1 MSIMRLNE
9 LQRLLIEKDI
19 QYTLS
24 VVEPCRSEFYEKRG
38 YQPGEN
44 RAPFCLITIKNPNHD
59 KNIEIIFADNSNDS
73 EFLDLGFGGFWYE
86 LGGDDEAL
94 PQGLLAEIDNILSGK
109 LWIIFAFDAKTNKW
123 FFDGSY
129 LDAME
134 VEWNDMDDFYK
145 TVAKIKK
152 PKSWW
157 RKRTG
162 RMDRYEIFNWNT
174 YEEIIK

>member
-1 MSIMRLNE
+1 MRLNE

-19 QYTLS
+19 QCTLS

-86 LGGDDEAL
+86 LGGMTRRRRRAC
-94 PQGLLAEIDNILSGK
+94 
-109 LWIIFAFDAKTNKW
+109 
-123 FFDGSY
+123 
-129 LDAME
+129 
-134 VEWNDMDDFYK
+134 
-145 TVAKIKK
+145 
-152 PKSWW
+152 W
-157 RKRTG
+157 RK
-162 RMDRYEIFNWNT
+162 
-174 YEEIIK
+174 